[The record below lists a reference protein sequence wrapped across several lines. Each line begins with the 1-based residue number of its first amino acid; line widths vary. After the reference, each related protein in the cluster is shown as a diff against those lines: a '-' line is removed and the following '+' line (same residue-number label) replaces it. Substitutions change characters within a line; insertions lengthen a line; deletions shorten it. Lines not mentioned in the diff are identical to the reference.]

1 MWCDMVRCVMA
12 TWFECPRL
20 VGLGSKKVLMDCR
33 VRPLR
38 RRLEWSCVH
47 GVLEMGHLSKGV
59 NDEWNQC
66 PVFPLDVRSS
76 QAVSQAEADDGS
88 KLED

>member
-1 MWCDMVRCVMA
+1 
-12 TWFECPRL
+12 
-20 VGLGSKKVLMDCR
+20 
-33 VRPLR
+33 
-38 RRLEWSCVH
+38 
-47 GVLEMGHLSKGV
+47 MGHLSKGV